1 MKYSTKLLSYVKH
14 YDIINI
20 SSERGVVNDILA
32 NEIKVGDYM
41 KNVRIVDVES
51 DIESNTV
58 WVEFVSGLI
67 LKYGFYKRVD
77 IQRI

>member
-1 MKYSTKLLSYVKH
+1 M
-14 YDIINI
+14 N
-20 SSERGVVNDILA
+20 ILA

-41 KNVRIVDVES
+41 MNVRIVDVES

-58 WVEFVSGLI
+58 WVEFVTGLI
-67 LKYGFYKRVD
+67 LKFGFYKRVD